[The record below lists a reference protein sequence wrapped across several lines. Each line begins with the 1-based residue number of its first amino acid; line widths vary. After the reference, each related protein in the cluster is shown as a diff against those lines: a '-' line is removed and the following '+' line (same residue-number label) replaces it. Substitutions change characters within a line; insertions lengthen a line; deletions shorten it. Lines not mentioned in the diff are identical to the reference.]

1 MSCSSATLQISKSPR
16 HAHVYAQQ
24 SHLHIIAV
32 CMNLY
37 DSTHSVL
44 FSDYIIQYAVWDLAF
59 HMIPFAR
66 IDPEFAKKQLE
77 LFLSE
82 KYMAPN
88 GQIPGQI

>member
-1 MSCSSATLQISKSPR
+1 MLMYVLSNHIYILQQFAWICTIQR
-16 HAHVYAQQ
+16 IQF
-24 SHLHIIAV
+24 
-32 CMNLY
+32 
-37 DSTHSVL
+37 L
-44 FSDYIIQYAVWDLAF
+44 FSDFIIQYAVWDLAF

-88 GQIPGQI
+88 GQIPGQNQRT